1 MMIKNYLAFE
11 GHTLD
16 FNGMPLYFPVAL
28 ANTGNDEFFYPHV
41 CAVYRSDGSTDEVGN
56 EILTG
61 VYYGDCAYDLN
72 TNGGMRLLGFS
83 MQADAVVIVP
93 ETSTAF
99 RVSDSIDIEV
109 ENGRFVSGII
119 EQIETVKDA
128 DLTGTTFWIKNAQG

>member
-1 MMIKNYLAFE
+1 MIIKNYLAFE

-16 FNGMPLYFPVAL
+16 FNGILLYFPVAL

-61 VYYGDCAYDLN
+61 IYYGDCAYDLN

-83 MQADAVVIVP
+83 MQADAVVVVP
-93 ETSTAF
+93 ETSAAF
-99 RVSDSIDIEV
+99 RVGDCIEIEV
-109 ENGRFVSGII
+109 ENGRFISGLI
-119 EQIETVKDA
+119 EQVETVKDS

>member
-1 MMIKNYLAFE
+1 MIIKNYLAFE

-16 FNGMPLYFPVAL
+16 FNGMLLYFPVAL

-83 MQADAVVIVP
+83 MQADAVVVVP

-99 RVSDSIDIEV
+99 RVGDRIELEV
-109 ENGRFVSGII
+109 ENSRFISGII
-119 EQIETVKDA
+119 EQIETVKDS
-128 DLTGTTFWIKNAQG
+128 DLTGTTFWIKNAEG